1 MLYAVGKLFSDVEH
15 IELLALCVYFKG
27 FIAKKNYTATGDKFI

>member
-1 MLYAVGKLFSDVEH
+1 MLYVVKKLFSNAEH

-27 FIAKKNYTATGDKFI
+27 FIAKKTTPQRKII